1 MKYQYMTYE
10 EKEEIGILTLD
21 RPDKRN
27 ALGMAFEEEIIS
39 CLEDAG
45 KRCDAKVI
53 ILRANGDVFCA
64 GHDRMEIVNQPV
76 SKIRQLF
83 QTSYK
88 LMTTIRSAPQCI
100 IAQVHSIAMAGGCH
114 LVAGCDL
121 ITAGEEKA
129 RFGMTGLIYSYNC
142 TTPTVAVSRAV
153 PPKKCLE
160 MLMTADL
167 YSAREAEAFHLVNR
181 VFPDDKLDGMTWQFA
196 KKIAKTSKYAIYMSK
211 QAFYAQL
218 EMSEWQAYH
227 YAKEMMAVAGVSTN
241 AIEGFTAFLDVS
253 GSVKKHKNRR
263 FENAVI

>member
-1 MKYQYMTYE
+1 MAYKYMTYE
-10 EKEEIGILTLD
+10 EKDEIGVLTLN

-27 ALGMAFEEEIIS
+27 ALGMEFEEEIIT
-39 CLEDAG
+39 CLKDAG
-45 KRCDAKVI
+45 ERCDAKVI
-53 ILRANGDVFCA
+53 ILKATGDIFCA
-64 GHDRMEIVNQPV
+64 GHDRLEIVNRPL
-76 SKIRQLF
+76 SEIRRLF
-83 QTSYK
+83 QTSFN
-88 LMTTIRSAPQCI
+88 LMTAIRSAPQCI
-100 IAQVHSIAMAGGCH
+100 IAQVHGIAMAGGCH

-129 RFGMTGLIYSYNC
+129 KFGMTGLIYSYNC

-167 YSAREAEAFHLVNR
+167 YSAREAEAFHLINR
-181 VFPDDKLDGMTWQFA
+181 VFPDDKLDEMTLEFA

-227 YAKEMMAVAGVSTN
+227 YAKEMMAVAGVSKN
-241 AIEGFTAFLDVS
+241 ATEGFTAFLDKREPVWDETTQ
-253 GSVKKHKNRR
+253 
-263 FENAVI
+263 F